1 MCSLV
6 GLSFFFLLVSE
17 NMPPSSNVPQIG
29 GYYSVTMIQMG
40 FSFFMNV
47 LVLRFH
53 HMTEKKVPVWVRVSG
68 LDHKWTTIF
77 YSYCKSLSTRYHLSY
92 TILTLAYVIEQT
104 RIQMSGFKFG
114 CRWTSK
120 KCGIMQHSLSY
131 VRMTIVYA
139 RQIVYRVN
147 RP

>member
-17 NMPPSSNVPQIG
+17 NMPPSSNVPLIG

-53 HMTEKKVPVWVRVSG
+53 HMTENKVPVWVRVSG

-77 YSYCKSLSTRYHLSY
+77 YRYCKGLSTRYHLSY

-104 RIQMSGFKFG
+104 RVQMSGFKFVVDE
-114 CRWTSK
+114 RAK

-131 VRMTIVYA
+131 VRMTIVYDKSY
-139 RQIVYRVN
+139 VV
-147 RP
+147 